1 MIGQVNINLD
11 SSYSMFGCKSTTPV
25 NNSVTFTTH
34 KHIWSLPPVM
44 LSNHELHQSSVF
56 VYSSNF
62 LPVVLYCLSLGSV
75 CLTAVD
81 VKTLKAES
89 HYHK

>member
-1 MIGQVNINLD
+1 
-11 SSYSMFGCKSTTPV
+11 
-25 NNSVTFTTH
+25 
-34 KHIWSLPPVM
+34 M

-62 LPVVLYCLSLGSV
+62 LPIVLYCLSLGSV

-89 HYHK
+89 HYHKLIIIV